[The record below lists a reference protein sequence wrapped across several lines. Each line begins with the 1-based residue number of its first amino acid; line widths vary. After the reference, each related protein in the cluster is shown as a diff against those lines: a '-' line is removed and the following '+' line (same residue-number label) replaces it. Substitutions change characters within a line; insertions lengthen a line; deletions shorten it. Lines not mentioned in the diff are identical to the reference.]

1 MHEVLYLL
9 APGVVKDVVVDG
21 SRTVGGMPIVPKI
34 IWERP
39 FGRAVRCLS

>member
-1 MHEVLYLL
+1 MHEVVYVL

-21 SRTVGGMPIVPKI
+21 SRTVGGLPALPKI

-39 FGRAVRCLS
+39 VGRAVRCLS